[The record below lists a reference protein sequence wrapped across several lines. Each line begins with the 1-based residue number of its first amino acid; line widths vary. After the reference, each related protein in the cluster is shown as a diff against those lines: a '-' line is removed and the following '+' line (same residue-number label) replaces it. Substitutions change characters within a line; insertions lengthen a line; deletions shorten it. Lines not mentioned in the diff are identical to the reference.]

1 MRRVLF
7 GAIVLALGSSPAIA
21 AKFRMQLT
29 PEGEQTARME
39 AGVAAVDDTMPRSTV
54 RLIQAEG
61 DLKKR
66 GSIQLLLMN
75 HGDKPFNFGPENVSA
90 KLVDG
95 TPVTII
101 TYEQLVREE
110 KRRQTWAAIAAGLAA
125 AGNSMNAA
133 NSGYYS
139 GTATY
144 SGSTYGSFGS
154 TSYHANSFGTA
165 TVSGYD
171 YGRAQ
176 AAQSAANAQNQA
188 TFARMAEQNAAR
200 MDALKAYMRT
210 TTVDPL
216 QMFGGTVMFEL
227 PKSVHRG
234 KGDVPMTFIV
244 SVDGEAHEF
253 AATLKRR

>member
-1 MRRVLF
+1 MRRVVF
-7 GAIVLALGSSPAIA
+7 GAIVFALGSPAAA
-21 AKFRMQLT
+21 AKFTMQLT
-29 PEGEQTARME
+29 PAGEQIGRME
-39 AGVAAVDDTMPRSTV
+39 AGVAAVDDTTPGSTV
-54 RLIQAEG
+54 RLVQAEG

-90 KLVDG
+90 KLADG

-101 TYEQLVREE
+101 NYEQLVREE
-110 KRRQTWAAIAAGLAA
+110 KRRQTRAAIAAGLAA
-125 AGNSMNAA
+125 AGNSMNAS

-139 GTATY
+139 GMATY

-154 TSYHANSFGTA
+154 TPYHANSFGTA

-176 AAQSAANAQNQA
+176 AAQSAANIQNQA
-188 TFARMAEQNAAR
+188 IFARMAEQNASR
-200 MDALKAYMRT
+200 MEALKAYMRT
-210 TTVDPL
+210 TTVDPQ

-227 PKSVHRG
+227 PKSVHQG

-244 SVDGEAHEF
+244 SINGQEHEF
-253 AATLKRR
+253 GALLKRR